1 MRSASRFKQ
10 RGIFGA
16 ILPTIAGAFGAS
28 KTVGALAGAAGA
40 LIDADRAGDAQE
52 DANRYNSA
60 EAAASRDWQERM
72 SNSAY
77 QRRMADLSSAGLNP
91 MLAISQGGASVSGG
105 ASASFTPVQA
115 GMVSSAAATRQAGAS
130 ESQAVTSARAVDV
143 NEKQVDAVVDKTKQ
157 EVVNLKSVNAQVLQA
172 TDNLRIEYQNLVK
185 QGLNLTEVGNQIRK
199 TIEKMDSEIKL
210 IGNQTL
216 TEHFRKFLTE
226 NQAKTEFE
234 MQLLRKAE
242 AEIAG
247 VESRG
252 AQSFGEVGNTVK
264 HLRPFLELL
273 WNATKR

>member
-1 MRSASRFKQ
+1 ML
-10 RGIFGA
+10 GA
-16 ILPTIAGAFGAS
+16 IAGSLVSG
-28 KTVGALAGAAGA
+28 
-40 LIDADRAGDAQE
+40 LIGRSNQE
-52 DANRYNSA
+52 DAQDH
-60 EAAASRDWQERM
+60 AATVAQ
-72 SNSAY
+72 NKY
-77 QRRMADLSSAGLNP
+77 QWMVQDMQKAGLNP
-91 MLAISQGGASVSGG
+91 MLSYSLGANATPSPAIAHMPDLGSSYN
-105 ASASFTPVQA
+105 QA
-115 GMVSSAAATRQAGAS
+115 TTAAAASKQADTA
-130 ESQAVTSARAVDV
+130 ESVGNATVS
-143 NEKQVDAVVDKTKQ
+143 KTKQ
-157 EVVNLKSVNAQVLQA
+157 EIVNLQSANAQVLQA

-199 TIEKMDSEIKL
+199 TIDKMDSEIKL

-234 MQLLRKAE
+234 TQLLRKAE

-247 VESRG
+247 VEARG

>member
-1 MRSASRFKQ
+1 MASRFKQ
-10 RGIFGA
+10 RGILNFLATPLVSSLAGSALSGA
-16 ILPTIAGAFGAS
+16 IG
-28 KTVGALAGAAGA
+28 
-40 LIDADRAGDAQE
+40 RANQE
-52 DANRYNSA
+52 DAQDFNREMYG
-60 EAAASRDWQERM
+60 SR
-72 SNSAY
+72 Y
-77 QRRMADLSSAGLNP
+77 QMQMEDMRKAGLNP
-91 MLAISQGGASVSGG
+91 MLSYLQSPSSSPGSPIASVPDFGSTINQSRMADASGVSSV
-105 ASASFTPVQA
+105 ASAQT
-115 GMVSSAAATRQAGAS
+115 AASYENMA
-130 ESQAVTSARAVDV
+130 
-143 NEKQVDAVVDKTKQ
+143 NETVRKTKQ
-157 EVVNLKSVNAQVLQA
+157 EVENLKSVNAQVLQA
-172 TDNLRIEYQNLVK
+172 TDNLRQEYQNLVK

-199 TIEKMDSEIKL
+199 TIDKMDADIKL

-216 TEHFRKFLTE
+216 TEHYRKFLTE

>member
-1 MRSASRFKQ
+1 MRSSSRFKQ

-16 ILPTIAGAFGAS
+16 ILPAIFGGGPMVAAG
-28 KTVGALAGAAGA
+28 GALLDAAYA
-40 LIDADRAGDAQE
+40 EDKQR
-52 DANRYNSA
+52 DANQYNSA

-72 SNSAY
+72 SNTAY
-77 QRRMADLSSAGLNP
+77 QRRMDDLKAAGINP

-115 GMVSSAAATRQAGAS
+115 GLVSSASSIRQAGAA
-130 ESQAVTSARAVDV
+130 EAQAVTSARSVDV
-143 NEKQVDAVVDKTKQ
+143 NEKQVDAVVAKTKQ
-157 EVVNLKSVNAQVLQA
+157 EVENLKSVNSQVLQA
-172 TDNLRIEYQNLVK
+172 TDNLRQEYQNLVK

-199 TIEKMDSEIKL
+199 TIEKMDGEIKL
-210 IGNQTL
+210 LGNQTL
-216 TEHFRKFLTE
+216 TEHFRKFLVE

>member
-1 MRSASRFKQ
+1 MRTSSRFKQ

-16 ILPTIAGAFGAS
+16 ILPSIAGIFGAG
-28 KTVGALAGAAGA
+28 KTVSTLAGVAGG
-40 LIDADRAGDAQE
+40 LIDANRAENAQE
-52 DANRYNSA
+52 QANEFNSA
-60 EAAASRDWQERM
+60 QAAASRDWQERM
-72 SNSAY
+72 SNTSF
-77 QRRMADLSSAGLNP
+77 QRRMADLRGAGLNP
-91 MLAISQGGASVSGG
+91 MLAISQGGAPVSGG

-115 GMVSSAAATRQAGAS
+115 GMLSSAAAQRQAGAS
-130 ESQAVTSARAVDV
+130 EAQAVTSARAVDV

-157 EVVNLKSVNAQVLQA
+157 EVANLKTVNSQVLQI

-185 QGLNLTEVGNQIRK
+185 QGLNITEVGNQIRK
-199 TIEKMDSEIKL
+199 TIDKMDSEIKL

-234 MQLLRKAE
+234 MQILRKAE
-242 AEIAG
+242 GQIAG
-247 VESRG
+247 VEARG
-252 AQSFGEVGNTVK
+252 AESFGEVGNTVK